1 MTFTEDTAPC
11 SSMHSFTTTSAN
23 SADSPLTLIEG
34 TAPDTRDTADAATT
48 GGAARVAGDVAV
60 TGFAATRAG
69 SAGGGSVARG
79 CATGCAGD
87 VGVAAGGGG
96 DAGSVLT
103 LETGSE
109 SWLATRVRGDPRFF
123 RSVRSPRSA

>member
-34 TAPDTRDTADAATT
+34 TAPDTRDTADADTT

-79 CATGCAGD
+79 CATGCAGG
-87 VGVAAGGGG
+87 VGVGAGGGG
-96 DAGSVLT
+96 AGSALAP
-103 LETGSE
+103 EAGSE
-109 SWLATRVRGDPRFF
+109 SRVATRVRGEPRFF